1 MRVTQDRLEEGKN
14 MDATLLWPRLAI
26 LVLPLLLF
34 GSLTSGELGRVG
46 GSLSQPRAAKPLTPV
61 TIQALLDREPMPVV
75 LPEIVPDIR
84 EDKARAINASV
95 PFSSSPN
102 PSAAP
107 YHLVARGE
115 DRERAIDC
123 LAAAMWYEA
132 GTDWEGQ
139 RAVAQVVVNRSRHP
153 AFPKSVCGVVF
164 QGSERDTG
172 CQFTFTCDGAMA
184 RLPPEALW
192 RRTRESA
199 VEMLE
204 GRVFAPVGL
213 ATHYHTD
220 WVVPYWNARM
230 EKIAAVRTH
239 LFFRWPG
246 SWGKP
251 LAYRAKR
258 GATESLIAPLARI
271 SAAHRSPAGARTGV
285 DAGTLEYALGTGS
298 DSQVLD
304 GDGRSFVARDVRGGK
319 LLLADE
325 QGGTFLLA
333 LQPGAQSGTYA
344 LAAADLCGARPA
356 CRVLGW
362 PSAPLVPASIP
373 EPGSE
378 GKALGFHF
386 LRRNGQDHIRW
397 DCQRYERPSPQQCL
411 NAPGWKMQRAS

>member
-1 MRVTQDRLEEGKN
+1 

-26 LVLPLLLF
+26 FVLPLLLL
-34 GSLTSGELGRVG
+34 GSLTSGDLGRIG
-46 GSLSQPRAAKPLTPV
+46 PPSSPEPARPPAPV
-61 TIQALLDREPMPVV
+61 TLQTLLKQEPVPVV
-75 LPEIVPDIR
+75 APEVIPDIP
-84 EDKARAINASV
+84 EDKARAINASI
-95 PFSSSPN
+95 PFSSGPN

-107 YHLVARGE
+107 YHLMARGD
-115 DRERAIDC
+115 DRERAVDC

-132 GTDWEGQ
+132 GADWEGQ
-139 RAVAQVVVNRSRHP
+139 RAVAQVVMNRARHP

-184 RLPPEALW
+184 RIPPEALW
-192 RRTRESA
+192 RRTRASA
-199 VEMLE
+199 IEMLE

-213 ATHYHTD
+213 ATHYHTN

-251 LAYRAKR
+251 LAYRAKP
-258 GATESLIAPLARI
+258 ALTESVIARLASL
-271 SAAHRSPAGARTGV
+271 SAAHRLVAGLADPAGPA
-285 DAGTLEYALGTGS
+285 LEYASGADTR
-298 DSQVLD
+298 VLA
-304 GDGRSFVARDVRGGK
+304 GDARPFEAREVRGGR

-325 QGGTFLLA
+325 GEGIFLLA
-333 LQPGAQSGTYA
+333 LQPGTQSGTYA
-344 LAAADLCGARPA
+344 LAAADLCGTRSA

-362 PSAPLVPASIP
+362 PTAPLVPNSIP

-378 GKALGFHF
+378 GKGLGFHF
-386 LRRNGQDHIRW
+386 IRRNGQDHVRW
-397 DCQRYERPSPQQCL
+397 DCQRYERPSPEQCL
-411 NAPGWKMQRAS
+411 NAPGWKMQRAL

>member
-1 MRVTQDRLEEGKN
+1 
-14 MDATLLWPRLAI
+14 MDATLLWPRLAL

-34 GSLTSGELGRVG
+34 GSLTSGHFGRVV
-46 GSLSQPRAAKPLTPV
+46 LPPQPEPARPPAPV
-61 TIQALLDREPMPVV
+61 TLQALLKQEPVPVV
-75 LPEIVPDIR
+75 APEVIPDIP
-84 EDKARAINASV
+84 EDQARAINASI
-95 PFSSSPN
+95 PFSRAPN

-107 YHLVARGE
+107 YHLMVRGD

-132 GTDWEGQ
+132 GADWEGQ
-139 RAVAQVVVNRSRHP
+139 RAVAQVVMNRARHP

-184 RLPPEALW
+184 RIPPEALW
-192 RRTRESA
+192 RRTRASA
-199 VEMLE
+199 IEMLE

-213 ATHYHTD
+213 ATHYHTN

-246 SWGKP
+246 SWGKA
-251 LAYRAKR
+251 LAYRAKP
-258 GATESLIAPLARI
+258 ALAESVMASLASL
-271 SAAHRSPAGARTGV
+271 SAAHRLAGSVADPAGA
-285 DAGTLEYALGTGS
+285 ALEYALGTGG
-298 DSQVLD
+298 DTRVLA
-304 GDGRSFVARDVRGGK
+304 GGERPFVAREVRGGR

-325 QGGTFLLA
+325 ENGTFLLA

-344 LAAADLCGARPA
+344 LAAADLCGTRAA

-362 PSAPLVPASIP
+362 PTAPLVPDSIP

-378 GKALGFHF
+378 GKGLGFHF
-386 LRRNGQDHIRW
+386 IRRNGQDHVRW
-397 DCQRYERPSPQQCL
+397 DCQRYERPSPEQCL